1 LIHYKSWDLS
11 YVFLVDPVTL
21 KPLVRIYPLDR
32 SKNSSGKRARHAP
45 VNRQRV
51 PADDLMKQLPA
62 QMRHLLKQSQISHM
76 PPAYVPQTD
85 EKE

>member
-1 LIHYKSWDLS
+1 
-11 YVFLVDPVTL
+11 
-21 KPLVRIYPLDR
+21 
-32 SKNSSGKRARHAP
+32 
-45 VNRQRV
+45 
-51 PADDLMKQLPA
+51 MKQLPA